1 MMSKITLR
9 IFICISL
16 AIIIILTIVFISIRQ
31 NRESRSFR
39 IYYNNITP
47 LILDEMGQ
55 YDMNIVEASFFEK
68 DDVAQIHAAGSK
80 IVGYLSLIEI
90 GYWDTPLVNDLYE
103 GDYLRGALNEKLK
116 SLNEK
121 NYLADLSS
129 PHYREV
135 LFKYI
140 ETRILDKGMDG
151 LFFDTVDWIDYYAD
165 NKRLY
170 NALTSGY
177 HTFLDELRERYPGI
191 TVIQNRGFDSYESFS
206 HEFIDGILF
215 ENFKSPYLLQDEK
228 KITALKRF
236 RKSARKQKTEV
247 YAISFEN
254 EAENRKLAESFHW
267 NFMYSQM
274 DDRYSQ
280 WDIQIR

>member
-1 MMSKITLR
+1 MVSKIIVRL
-9 IFICISL
+9 FIYISL
-16 AIIIILTIVFISIRQ
+16 AIIIILTIVLISLRQ
-31 NRESRSFR
+31 NRELKSFR

-47 LILDEMGQ
+47 RILHEMGQ
-55 YDMNIVEASFFEK
+55 YDINIVEASFFEK
-68 DDVAQIHAAGSK
+68 EDVAQIHAAESK
-80 IVGYLSLIEI
+80 IVGYLSLVEI
-90 GYWDTPLVNDLYE
+90 GYWDTPLINDLYE
-103 GDYLRGALNEKLK
+103 GDFLRGAFNEKLK

-170 NALTSGY
+170 NTITSGY
-177 HTFLDELRERYPGI
+177 HTFLVELRERYPEI
-191 TVIQNRGFDSYESFS
+191 IVIQNRGFDSYESYS
-206 HEFIDGILF
+206 HEFIDGILY
-215 ENFKSPYLLQDEK
+215 ENFKSPYLLQDER
-228 KITALKRF
+228 KITALKKFHRLTQS
-236 RKSARKQKTEV
+236 KKTDV
-247 YAISFEN
+247 FAISFEH
-254 EAENRKLAESFHW
+254 EVENRKLAGTLHW

-274 DDRYSQ
+274 DGRYSA